1 MENCLNERNACMDF
15 ISLTVITSKRSK
27 RVNEVI
33 PGVQQPSSSV
43 VYCAPTVCVSECL
56 CVCVSVCVCVYV
68 CVCVCVRECVFSD
81 DTSLFKHLLQGQD
94 QGHLKDIYL
103 YFTHFDYSL

>member
-27 RVNEVI
+27 RVNQVI

-43 VYCAPTVCVSECL
+43 VYCAPTQSKPAANWKFLRSSTESSSCL
-56 CVCVSVCVCVYV
+56 EIT
-68 CVCVCVRECVFSD
+68 RAAWRPRN
-81 DTSLFKHLLQGQD
+81 
-94 QGHLKDIYL
+94 
-103 YFTHFDYSL
+103 